1 MNHNW
6 NVYKVFSSGKRAK
19 SPYYSFVYEDEN
31 NVEKYFLEN
40 IKSKFKEK
48 FLKATYKLVRAD
60 RVQSRICDVEDRKAE
75 ELQLVRERQVKHVL
89 SKHLVEKGIKDDDR
103 LVGAL
108 MMAPETK
115 WKWQWVAC
123 QAATNKFVIGLSP
136 RFLYEGDALQWLEKQ
151 ISQKT

>member
-1 MNHNW
+1 MSHNW

-31 NVEKYFLEN
+31 SVEKYFLEN

-48 FLKATYKLVRAD
+48 FLKANYKLVRAD
-60 RVQSRICDVEDRKAE
+60 RVQSRICDAEAQKAE

-89 SKHLVEKGIKDDDR
+89 SKHLVEKGIKDDER

-123 QAATNKFVIGLSP
+123 QAATNKFIIGLSP

>member
-1 MNHNW
+1 MSHNW

-19 SPYYSFVYEDEN
+19 SPYYSFMYEDEN
-31 NVEKYFLEN
+31 SVEKYFLEN

-60 RVQSRICDVEDRKAE
+60 RVQSRICDVEARKTE

-89 SKHLVEKGIKDDDR
+89 SKHLVEKGIKDDER

-115 WKWQWVAC
+115 LKWQWVAC

-136 RFLYEGDALQWLEKQ
+136 RFHYEGDALQWLEKQ
-151 ISQKT
+151 ISHKA

>member
-31 NVEKYFLEN
+31 SVEKYFLEN

-48 FLKATYKLVRAD
+48 FLKANYKLVRAD
-60 RVQSRICDVEDRKAE
+60 RVQSRICDAEARKAE

-89 SKHLVEKGIKDDDR
+89 SKHLIEKGIKDDDR

-123 QAATNKFVIGLSP
+123 QAATHKFVIGLSP

-151 ISQKT
+151 ISQQT